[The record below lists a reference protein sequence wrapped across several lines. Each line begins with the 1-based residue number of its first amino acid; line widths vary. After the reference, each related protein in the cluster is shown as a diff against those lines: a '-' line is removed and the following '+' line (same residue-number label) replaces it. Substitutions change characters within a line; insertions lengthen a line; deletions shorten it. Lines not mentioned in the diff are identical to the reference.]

1 MNIFDRLRKY
11 HFEIRHLL
19 VLFLILIV
27 FQIIL
32 YYVHSNSVQ
41 NMLNRTMDL
50 YRQDSAERLANLTTT
65 SLEVVLELSLANENP
80 TDEDIQKSIQA
91 FDIILTQQ
99 KLQQNVDDICVLF
112 SMNGKTFAIDN
123 GEDLYYYIFQESQPT
138 FSEPGMHN
146 AALTNYSD
154 LSAELT
160 RTEQIHS
167 MVKDEKT
174 FQVYVP
180 FIPKGELAGAVYMEI
195 TPNFSKITE
204 AITQVYDETGMI
216 FSVLILFGLLA
227 MFFITVRTV
236 KERDEAQQ
244 MLFKQREEQL
254 KQEIEHEKEAL
265 FTKRIYHAHHKAE
278 KIMGFIKEE
287 IRALKDDNGKD
298 DFKYRVLKYSNFVS
312 RVIYDMKTYEPPI
325 HVIRSPA
332 FHTDLNSVIHF
343 IVENVF
349 ERQHTSNGYAKFDLQ
364 FDENFPTVH
373 INEYVIWEIVEPL
386 IQNSLEHNSES
397 KITVTIRT
405 EYDPENRT
413 GWIAI
418 RDDGIGI
425 SEDLLGVNENGV
437 KKIFFEHASTKP
449 HPENAGYGCYISYE
463 ISRRRCGWEIDAMN
477 LPKGGCEFRITIP
490 NI

>member
-1 MNIFDRLRKY
+1 MKLLQRLRKY

-32 YYVHSNSVQ
+32 YYIHSNSVQ
-41 NMLNRTMDL
+41 SMLNKTMDL

-65 SLEVVLELSLANENP
+65 SLELVLELSLANEFP
-80 TDEDIQKSIQA
+80 AEEDVQKTIQA

-112 SMNGKTFAIDN
+112 SVNGQTFAIDN
-123 GEDLYYYIFQESQPT
+123 G
-138 FSEPGMHN
+138 
-146 AALTNYSD
+146 AALYRFIFRNILPETSTNELHLAAIQNYKI
-154 LSAELT
+154 LSGNLT
-160 RTEQIHS
+160 SSEQIHS
-167 MVKDEKT
+167 MVKDDKT

-180 FIPKGELAGAVYMEI
+180 FVPKGELAGAVYMEI

-216 FSVLILFGLLA
+216 FSVLILLGLLA
-227 MFFITVRTV
+227 MFFITVQTV
-236 KERDEAQQ
+236 RERDEAQQ
-244 MLFKQREEQL
+244 LLFKQREEQL
-254 KQEIEHEKEAL
+254 KQEIEYKKEAL

-287 IRALKDDNGKD
+287 IRALKNGNLTE
-298 DFKYRVLKYSNFVS
+298 DFKYRILKYSNFVS

-325 HVIRSPA
+325 HVIRNPA
-332 FHTDLNSVIHF
+332 FQTDLNNVIQF

-349 ERQHTSNGYAKFDLQ
+349 ERQNYANGYYKFNLQ
-364 FDENFPTVH
+364 LDEKFPIIH
-373 INEYVIWEIVEPL
+373 INEYVIWEIIEPL
-386 IQNSLEHNSES
+386 IQNSLEHNSER
-397 KITVTIRT
+397 KITVTIAT
-405 EYDPENRT
+405 KYTPENHT
-413 GWIAI
+413 GLIII
-418 RDDGIGI
+418 RDNGAGIAV
-425 SEDLLGVNENGV
+425 DLLETDANGV

-449 HPENAGYGCYISYE
+449 RPENAGYGCYLSYE
-463 ISRRRCGWEIDAMN
+463 ISRRRCGWEIDAVN
-477 LPKGGCEFRITIP
+477 LPDGGCEFRITIP

>member
-1 MNIFDRLRKY
+1 MSIFDRLRKY

-19 VLFLILIV
+19 VLFLVLIV
-27 FQIIL
+27 FQIVL

-80 TDEDIQKSIQA
+80 ADEDIQKSIQA

-112 SMNGKTFAIDN
+112 SINGKTFAIDN
-123 GEDLYYYIFQESQPT
+123 GQDLYRFIFQKLQPT
-138 FSEPGMHN
+138 FSEPDIHE
-146 AALTNYSD
+146 AAITNYTD
-154 LSAELT
+154 LSVELT

-167 MVKDEKT
+167 LVKDDKT

-180 FIPKGELAGAVYMEI
+180 FVPKGELAGAVYMEI

-287 IRALKDDNGKD
+287 IRALKDDKGTD
-298 DFKYRVLKYSNFVS
+298 EFKYRVMKYSNFVS

-332 FHTDLNSVIHF
+332 FRTDLNSVIRF

-349 ERQHTSNGYAKFDLQ
+349 ERQHTNNGYAEFALQ
-364 FDENFPTVH
+364 FDEEFPIIH

-386 IQNSLEHNSES
+386 IQNSLEHNSDR
-397 KITVTIRT
+397 KITVSIST
-405 EYDPENRT
+405 EYDYDNRT
-413 GWIAI
+413 GWITI
-418 RDDGIGI
+418 RDNGTGIAT
-425 SEDLLGVNENGV
+425 ELLEVDDNGV
-437 KKIFFEHASTKP
+437 KRIFFEHASTKP
-449 HPENAGYGCYISYE
+449 RPENAGYGCYLSYE
-463 ISRRRCGWEIDAMN
+463 ISRRRCGWEIDAIN
-477 LPKGGCEFRITIP
+477 LPDDGCEFRITIP